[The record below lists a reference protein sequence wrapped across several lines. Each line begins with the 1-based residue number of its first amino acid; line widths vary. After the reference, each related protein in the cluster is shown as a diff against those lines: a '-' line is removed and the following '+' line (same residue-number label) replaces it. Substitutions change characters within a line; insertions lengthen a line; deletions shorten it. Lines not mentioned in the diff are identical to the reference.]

1 MHVNQKYMIFTKLNR
16 EIQINLILQCMGML
30 IGTTT
35 HLLWIIKH
43 GFFSAEYN
51 VGFLSMLF
59 WDSLTFLDPIAA
71 FLLILRPK
79 AGIWITAIIIVAD
92 VLHNGSLCLSVLLST
107 DVPVISWAKNEWMFW
122 MQLFFGLF
130 VIATFKGHLIALK
143 TNR

>member
-1 MHVNQKYMIFTKLNR
+1 MIFTKLKSK
-16 EIQINLILQCMGML
+16 IQINLILQCIGML

-35 HLLWIIKH
+35 HLLWIINH

-51 VGFLSMLF
+51 ARVLSMLF

-71 FLLILRPK
+71 VLLILRPK

-92 VLHNGSLCLSVLLST
+92 VLHNGSLCFSVLLST

-122 MQLFFGLF
+122 IQLFFGLF
-130 VIATFKGHLIALK
+130 VIATFKGNLIGLK
-143 TNR
+143 INRVRKI